1 MAGVTSVRPWVESLR
16 PKPHSAL
23 RIKLISAPCLAV
35 PQCGV
40 PRLWLAAQRRFTPYR
55 VALTSIRGLIPLDN
69 LSPRTT
75 WIRLVIVIKPS
86 YAIQME
92 MSLKARRPVVSDLS
106 NALAVRPGEAAE
118 VELKLLAPQGSL
130 EKLREMPVIVQHA
143 RNRGAFRRLETVYY
157 DTPERLLFQHGM
169 SLRVRRS
176 GKHFIQTLKL
186 LPNVG
191 QPLARRQW
199 EAPVDGV
206 TPDLARLPA
215 DEVGDPVTTL
225 TNDALV
231 PVFLTKVRRHA
242 RQLDLPDASVEIVF
256 DEGTI
261 EAGARQ
267 EVLSEIELEL
277 KSGNAGVLFDLGTQ
291 LLDAAPLKVGTRS
304 KAERGYALAFDV
316 VQSAAKAE
324 PFSVT
329 AEHVVD
335 DVIALLVGSC
345 WHHLL
350 KNHAVAEKGSDPEG
364 VHQMRLALRRLRTIC
379 ALFRRDIPSPS
390 FQAINSE
397 ARWLMQ
403 QLGPAR
409 DWDVFD
415 ETTVTRLVT
424 AAPDVDLGGLR
435 EAVEQ
440 QRKSRY
446 GALQI
451 VLADARCS
459 RFLLSLGH
467 LVERRGWRNEIDSE
481 ALAVLSQPMPTLAD
495 KILARSHRKAL
506 KRGAHFRQ
514 LNVDAQHDLRID
526 LKKLRY
532 AAEFFLPLYATHA
545 PAKRYVKRL
554 ARLQAS
560 LGSARDIASTR
571 ILLDAIRQDDQP
583 ALHLA
588 IGAVAGWQAR
598 DQMVVA
604 KMLRRRWRRFKAT
617 PAFWGR

>member
-1 MAGVTSVRPWVESLR
+1 MEISLNARP
-16 PKPHSAL
+16 
-23 RIKLISAPCLAV
+23 
-35 PQCGV
+35 
-40 PRLWLAAQRRFTPYR
+40 
-55 VALTSIRGLIPLDN
+55 
-69 LSPRTT
+69 
-75 WIRLVIVIKPS
+75 
-86 YAIQME
+86 
-92 MSLKARRPVVSDLS
+92 PVVNDSG
-106 NALAVRPGEAAE
+106 AAIAVRPGEHAE
-118 VELKLLAPQGSL
+118 IELKLLAPQGSL
-130 EKLREMPVIVQHA
+130 EKLRELPVIVQHA
-143 RNRGAFRRLETVYY
+143 RNRGAFHRLETVYY
-157 DTPERLLFQHGM
+157 DTPERLLFQHGI

-186 LPNVG
+186 LPNSG
-191 QPLARRQW
+191 QPLMRRQW
-199 EAPVDGV
+199 EAPVDSV
-206 TPDLARLPA
+206 SPDLARLPA
-215 DEVGDPVTTL
+215 GEVGDPMTTL

-231 PVFLTKVRRHA
+231 PVFATKVRRHA

-267 EVLSEIELEL
+267 EALSEIELEL

-291 LLDAAPLKVGTRS
+291 LLDAAPLQLGTRS

-316 VQSAAKAE
+316 VQPATKAE
-324 PFSVT
+324 LFGIT

-335 DVIALLVGSC
+335 DVIALLAGSC

-350 KNHAVAEKGSDPEG
+350 KNHMVAEEGSDPEG
-364 VHQMRLALRRLRTIC
+364 VHQIRVALRRLRTIC
-379 ALFRRDIPSPS
+379 ALFRRDIPSPA
-390 FQAINSE
+390 FQAVNSE

-409 DWDVFD
+409 EWDVFA
-415 ETTVTRLVT
+415 ETTVARLVA
-424 AAPDVDLGGLR
+424 AAPDVELGGLR
-435 EAVEQ
+435 EAVER
-440 QRKSRY
+440 QRKSSY
-446 GALQI
+446 GALQT
-451 VLADARCS
+451 VLADPRCS

-467 LVERRGWRNEIDSE
+467 LVERRDWRNEIDSE

-495 KILARSHRKAL
+495 KILTRLHRKAL

-514 LNVDAQHDLRID
+514 LNIGAQHDLRID

-545 PAKRYVKRL
+545 PAKRYVRRL
-554 ARLQAS
+554 TRLQAS
-560 LGSARDIASTR
+560 LGRARDIASTR

-598 DQMVVA
+598 DQMAVA
-604 KMLRRRWRRFKAT
+604 KTLGKRWRRFKAT
-617 PAFWGR
+617 PTFWGR

>member
-1 MAGVTSVRPWVESLR
+1 MEI
-16 PKPHSAL
+16 AL
-23 RIKLISAPCLAV
+23 
-35 PQCGV
+35 
-40 PRLWLAAQRRFTPYR
+40 
-55 VALTSIRGLIPLDN
+55 N
-69 LSPRTT
+69 
-75 WIRLVIVIKPS
+75 
-86 YAIQME
+86 
-92 MSLKARRPVVSDLS
+92 ARQPVVNDSG
-106 NALAVRPGEAAE
+106 AAVGVRPGEHAE
-118 VELKLLAPQGSL
+118 IELKLLAPQGSL
-130 EKLREMPVIVQHA
+130 EKLREAPVIVQHA
-143 RNRGAFRRLETVYY
+143 RNRGAFHRLETVYY

-186 LPNVG
+186 LPNSG
-191 QPLARRQW
+191 QPLMRRQW
-199 EAPVDGV
+199 EAPVDDV
-206 TPDLARLPA
+206 SPDLARLPA

-231 PVFLTKVRRHA
+231 PVFATKIRRHA

-261 EAGARQ
+261 EAGAHQ
-267 EVLSEIELEL
+267 EVVSEIELEL

-316 VQSAAKAE
+316 AQPAAKAE
-324 PFSVT
+324 LFGIT

-350 KNHAVAEKGSDPEG
+350 KNHTVAEKGSDPEG
-364 VHQMRLALRRLRTIC
+364 VHQMRVALRRLRTIC
-379 ALFRRDIPSPS
+379 ALFRRDIPSPA
-390 FQAINSE
+390 FQAVNGE

-409 DWDVFD
+409 EWDVFAN
-415 ETTVTRLVT
+415 TTVSRLVA
-424 AAPDVDLGGLR
+424 AAPDIDLGGLR
-435 EAVEQ
+435 EAVER
-440 QRKSRY
+440 QRKSSY

-451 VLADARCS
+451 VLADPRCS
-459 RFLLSLGH
+459 RFLLSLGN
-467 LVERRGWRNEIDSE
+467 LIERRGWRNEIDSE
-481 ALAVLSQPMPTLAD
+481 ALAVLSQPMPPLAD
-495 KILARSHRKAL
+495 KILARLHRKAL

-514 LNVDAQHDLRID
+514 LNIGAQHDLRID

-532 AAEFFLPLYATHA
+532 AAEFFLPFYATHA
-545 PAKRYVKRL
+545 PAKRYVRRL

-560 LGSARDIASTR
+560 LGRARDNASTR
-571 ILLDAIRQDDQP
+571 TLLDAIRQDDQP

-598 DQMVVA
+598 DQIAVA
-604 KMLRRRWRRFKAT
+604 KTLRKRWRRFKAT

>member
-1 MAGVTSVRPWVESLR
+1 MEISL
-16 PKPHSAL
+16 
-23 RIKLISAPCLAV
+23 
-35 PQCGV
+35 
-40 PRLWLAAQRRFTPYR
+40 
-55 VALTSIRGLIPLDN
+55 N
-69 LSPRTT
+69 
-75 WIRLVIVIKPS
+75 
-86 YAIQME
+86 
-92 MSLKARRPVVSDLS
+92 ARRPVVSDS
-106 NALAVRPGEAAE
+106 GTAIAVRPGEQAE
-118 VELKLLAPQGSL
+118 IELKLLAPQGTL

-176 GKHFIQTLKL
+176 GKHFTQTLKL
-186 LPNVG
+186 LPNIG

-215 DEVGDPVTTL
+215 DEIGDPVTTL

-231 PVFLTKVRRHA
+231 PVFATKVRRHA
-242 RQLDLPDASVEIVF
+242 RRLDLSDASVEIVF

-291 LLDAAPLKVGTRS
+291 LLDAAPLRVGTRS

-316 VQSAAKAE
+316 LQPAAKAE
-324 PFSVT
+324 LFGIT

-350 KNHAVAEKGSDPEG
+350 KNHTVPEKGSDPEG
-364 VHQMRLALRRLRTIC
+364 VHQMRVALCRLRTIC
-379 ALFRRDIPSPS
+379 ALFRRDIPSLS

-403 QLGPAR
+403 QLGQAR
-409 DWDVFD
+409 DWDVFA

-435 EAVEQ
+435 EAIER
-440 QRKSRY
+440 QRKTSY
-446 GALQI
+446 TALQA
-451 VLADARCS
+451 VLADPRCS
-459 RFLLSLGH
+459 RFLLSLGQQ
-467 LVERRGWRNEIDSE
+467 VERSGWRNEIDSD
-481 ALAVLSQPMPTLAD
+481 ALDVLSQPILTLAD
-495 KILARSHRKAL
+495 KILPRLHRKAL
-506 KRGAHFRQ
+506 KRGAHFRR
-514 LNVDAQHDLRID
+514 LNTDAQHDLRID

-554 ARLQAS
+554 ARLQGS
-560 LGSARDIASTR
+560 LGRARDIASTR
-571 ILLDAIRQDDQP
+571 ILLDAIRQADQP
-583 ALHLA
+583 ELDLA
-588 IGAVAGWQAR
+588 IGAVAGWKTR
-598 DQMVVA
+598 DQIAVA
-604 KMLRRRWRRFKAT
+604 KTLRKRWRRFKAT

>member
-1 MAGVTSVRPWVESLR
+1 MEISLNAR
-16 PKPHSAL
+16 
-23 RIKLISAPCLAV
+23 
-35 PQCGV
+35 Q
-40 PRLWLAAQRRFTPYR
+40 
-55 VALTSIRGLIPLDN
+55 
-69 LSPRTT
+69 
-75 WIRLVIVIKPS
+75 LVVNDS
-86 YAIQME
+86 GTA
-92 MSLKARRPVVSDLS
+92 
-106 NALAVRPGEAAE
+106 NAVRPGEQAE
-118 VELKLLAPQGSL
+118 IELKLLAPQGTL
-130 EKLREMPVIVQHA
+130 ERLREMPVIVQHA

-157 DTPERLLFQHGM
+157 DTPEQLLFQHGM

-186 LPNVG
+186 LPTIG

-199 EAPVDGV
+199 EASVDGV

-215 DEVGDPVTTL
+215 DEIGDPVTTL

-231 PVFLTKVRRHA
+231 PVFATKVRRHA

-277 KSGNAGVLFDLGTQ
+277 KSGNAGVLFDLGTE
-291 LLDAAPLKVGTRS
+291 LLDAASLQVGTRS

-316 VQSAAKAE
+316 VQPAAKAE
-324 PFSVT
+324 PCGIT

-350 KNHAVAEKGSDPEG
+350 KNHTVAEKGSDPEG
-364 VHQMRLALRRLRTIC
+364 VHQMRVALRRLRTIC
-379 ALFRRDIPSPS
+379 ALFRRDVPSPS
-390 FQAINSE
+390 FQAVNSE

-409 DWDVFD
+409 DWDVFA

-424 AAPDVDLGGLR
+424 AAPDLDLGGLR

-440 QRKSRY
+440 QRKSSY
-446 GALQI
+446 GTVQAG
-451 VLADARCS
+451 LADPRCS

-514 LNVDAQHDLRID
+514 LNTDAQHDLRID

-560 LGSARDIASTR
+560 LGRARDIASTH

-583 ALHLA
+583 VLHLA

-598 DQMVVA
+598 DQMAVA
-604 KMLRRRWRRFKAT
+604 KMLRKSWRRFKAT

>member
-1 MAGVTSVRPWVESLR
+1 MGISLN
-16 PKPHSAL
+16 
-23 RIKLISAPCLAV
+23 
-35 PQCGV
+35 
-40 PRLWLAAQRRFTPYR
+40 AQ
-55 VALTSIRGLIPLDN
+55 
-69 LSPRTT
+69 
-75 WIRLVIVIKPS
+75 
-86 YAIQME
+86 Q
-92 MSLKARRPVVSDLS
+92 PVVNDS
-106 NALAVRPGEAAE
+106 GTTTAAWPRVQAE
-118 VELKLLAPQGSL
+118 IELKLLAPQGTL
-130 EKLREMPVIVQHA
+130 ERLREMPVIVQHA
-143 RNRGAFRRLETVYY
+143 RNRGAVRRLETVYY
-157 DTPERLLFQHGM
+157 DTPERLLFRHGM

-186 LPNVG
+186 LPNIG
-191 QPLARRQW
+191 QPLTRRQW

-231 PVFLTKVRRHA
+231 PVFATKVRRHA
-242 RQLDLPDASVEIVF
+242 RLLDLPDASVEIAF

-291 LLDAAPLKVGTRS
+291 LLDAAPLQVGTRS

-316 VQSAAKAE
+316 LQPAAKAE
-324 PFSVT
+324 LIGVT
-329 AEHVVD
+329 AEHAVD
-335 DVIALLVGSC
+335 DAIALLVGSC
-345 WHHLL
+345 WHHLM
-350 KNHAVAEKGSDPEG
+350 KNCTVAEEGSDPEG
-364 VHQMRLALRRLRTIC
+364 IHQMRLALRRLRTIC

-409 DWDVFD
+409 EWDVFA
-415 ETTVTRLVT
+415 ETTITRLVA
-424 AAPDVDLGGLR
+424 AAPDVDLSGLR
-435 EAVEQ
+435 DAVEQ
-440 QRKSRY
+440 QRKSSY
-446 GALQI
+446 GTFQT
-451 VLADARCS
+451 VLADPRCS

-481 ALAVLSQPMPTLAD
+481 ALALLSQPMPALAD
-495 KILARSHRKAL
+495 QILARLQRKAL

-514 LNVDAQHDLRID
+514 LNIDAQHDLRID

-545 PAKRYVKRL
+545 PAKRYVRRL
-554 ARLQAS
+554 ARVLAS
-560 LGSARDIASTR
+560 LGRARDIASSR
-571 ILLDAIRQDDQP
+571 ILLDAIRQDHQP

-588 IGAVAGWQAR
+588 IGALAGWQAR
-598 DQMVVA
+598 DRIEVA
-604 KMLRRRWRRFKAT
+604 KTLRKRWRRFKAT

>member
-1 MAGVTSVRPWVESLR
+1 MEISL
-16 PKPHSAL
+16 
-23 RIKLISAPCLAV
+23 
-35 PQCGV
+35 
-40 PRLWLAAQRRFTPYR
+40 
-55 VALTSIRGLIPLDN
+55 N
-69 LSPRTT
+69 
-75 WIRLVIVIKPS
+75 
-86 YAIQME
+86 
-92 MSLKARRPVVSDLS
+92 ARQPVVNDSGT
-106 NALAVRPGEAAE
+106 AIAVRPGEQAE
-118 VELKLLAPQGSL
+118 IELKLLAPLETL
-130 EKLREMPVIVQHA
+130 EKLREVPFIVQHA

-169 SLRVRRS
+169 SLRVRRN
-176 GKHFIQTLKL
+176 GKHFVQTLKL
-186 LPNVG
+186 LPNMG

-206 TPDLARLPA
+206 TPDLGRLPS
-215 DEVGDPVTTL
+215 DEVGDPVMTM

-231 PVFLTKVRRHA
+231 PVFATKVRRHT

-291 LLDAAPLKVGTRS
+291 LLDAAPLQVGTRS

-316 VQSAAKAE
+316 AQPAAKAE
-324 PFSVT
+324 PFGIT
-329 AEHVVD
+329 AEHAVD
-335 DVIALLVGSC
+335 DVIALLVGCC

-350 KNHAVAEKGSDPEG
+350 KNHPVAEEGSDPEG
-364 VHQMRLALRRLRTIC
+364 VHQMRVALRRLRTIC
-379 ALFRRDIPSPS
+379 ALFQRDIPSPS
-390 FQAINSE
+390 FEMVNSE

-409 DWDVFD
+409 DWDVFA

-446 GALQI
+446 GALQT
-451 VLADARCS
+451 VLAGPRCN

-481 ALAVLSQPMPTLAD
+481 ALAVLSQPMPTLAG
-495 KILARSHRKAL
+495 KILTRWHRKAL
-506 KRGAHFRQ
+506 KRGAHFGQ
-514 LNVDAQHDLRID
+514 LNTDAQHDLRID

-532 AAEFFLPLYATHA
+532 AAEFLLPLHA
-545 PAKRYVKRL
+545 PAKRYVARL

-560 LGSARDIASTR
+560 LGRARDIASTR
-571 ILLDAIRQDDQP
+571 ILLDAIRQDDRP

-588 IGAVAGWQAR
+588 IGAVTGWQAR
-598 DQMVVA
+598 DQIAVA
-604 KMLRRRWRRFKAT
+604 KTMRKRWRRFKAT

>member
-1 MAGVTSVRPWVESLR
+1 MEISL
-16 PKPHSAL
+16 
-23 RIKLISAPCLAV
+23 
-35 PQCGV
+35 
-40 PRLWLAAQRRFTPYR
+40 
-55 VALTSIRGLIPLDN
+55 N
-69 LSPRTT
+69 
-75 WIRLVIVIKPS
+75 
-86 YAIQME
+86 
-92 MSLKARRPVVSDLS
+92 ARQPVVHESGT
-106 NALAVRPGEAAE
+106 AIAVRPGEQAE
-118 VELKLLAPQGSL
+118 IELKLLAPQGTL
-130 EKLREMPVIVQHA
+130 EKLREVPVIVQYA

-186 LPNVG
+186 LPNIG

-242 RQLDLPDASVEIVF
+242 RQLDLPDASVEIAF

-261 EAGARQ
+261 EAGACQ

-291 LLDAAPLKVGTRS
+291 LLDAAPLRVGTRS

-316 VQSAAKAE
+316 VQPAAKAE
-324 PFSVT
+324 LFGIT

-350 KNHAVAEKGSDPEG
+350 KNHTVAEEGSDPEG

-379 ALFRRDIPSPS
+379 ALFRHDIPSPS
-390 FQAINSE
+390 FRAVDSE

-403 QLGPAR
+403 QFGPAR
-409 DWDVFD
+409 DWDVFA
-415 ETTVTRLVT
+415 ETTVTRLVA

-435 EAVEQ
+435 EAVEL
-440 QRKSRY
+440 QRKSSY
-446 GALQI
+446 AALPT
-451 VLADARCS
+451 VLADPRCN

-467 LVERRGWRNEIDSE
+467 LVERRGWRNEIDSG

-495 KILARSHRKAL
+495 KILTRLHRKAL

-514 LNVDAQHDLRID
+514 LNTDAQHDLRID
-526 LKKLRY
+526 LKKLRW

-545 PAKRYVKRL
+545 PAKRYARRL

-560 LGSARDIASTR
+560 LGRARDIASSR

-598 DQMVVA
+598 DQIAVA
-604 KMLRRRWRRFKAT
+604 KTLRKRWRRFKAT

>member
-1 MAGVTSVRPWVESLR
+1 MEISLNGR
-16 PKPHSAL
+16 
-23 RIKLISAPCLAV
+23 
-35 PQCGV
+35 Q
-40 PRLWLAAQRRFTPYR
+40 
-55 VALTSIRGLIPLDN
+55 
-69 LSPRTT
+69 
-75 WIRLVIVIKPS
+75 
-86 YAIQME
+86 
-92 MSLKARRPVVSDLS
+92 PVVSDS
-106 NALAVRPGEAAE
+106 GAAIAVRPAE
-118 VELKLLAPQGSL
+118 QAEIELKLLAPQGAL
-130 EKLREMPVIVQHA
+130 ERLREMPVIVQHA

-186 LPNVG
+186 LPSIG
-191 QPLARRQW
+191 QPLTRRQW
-199 EAPVDGV
+199 EAPVDQI
-206 TPDLARLPA
+206 TPDLARVPA

-231 PVFLTKVRRHA
+231 PVFATRVRRHA
-242 RQLDLPDASVEIVF
+242 RQLYLPDASVEIAF

-261 EAGARQ
+261 EAGGRQ

-291 LLDAAPLKVGTRS
+291 LLDAGPLQVGTRS

-316 VQSAAKAE
+316 VQPAVKAE
-324 PFSVT
+324 LFSIT

-335 DVIALLVGSC
+335 DVIALLIGAC

-350 KNHAVAEKGSDPEG
+350 KNHMVAQEGADPEG

-390 FQAINSE
+390 FQAVNGE

-409 DWDVFD
+409 DWDVFA
-415 ETTVTRLVT
+415 ETTVSRLVA
-424 AAPDVDLGGLR
+424 AAPDIDLGGLG

-440 QRKSRY
+440 RRKSSY
-446 GALQI
+446 GALQT
-451 VLADARCS
+451 VLADPRCS

-481 ALAVLSQPMPTLAD
+481 ALAVLSQPMPTLAG
-495 KILARSHRKAL
+495 KILSRLHRKAL
-506 KRGAHFRQ
+506 RRGAHFRQ
-514 LNVDAQHDLRID
+514 LNIDAQHDLRID

-532 AAEFFLPLYATHA
+532 AAEFFQPLYAAHA
-545 PAKRYVKRL
+545 PAKRYVRRL
-554 ARLQAS
+554 AKVQAS
-560 LGSARDIASTR
+560 LGSARDIASSR

-583 ALHLA
+583 AFHLA

-598 DQMVVA
+598 DRIAVNE
-604 KMLRRRWRRFKAT
+604 MLRKRWRRFKAT

>member
-1 MAGVTSVRPWVESLR
+1 MEISL
-16 PKPHSAL
+16 
-23 RIKLISAPCLAV
+23 
-35 PQCGV
+35 
-40 PRLWLAAQRRFTPYR
+40 
-55 VALTSIRGLIPLDN
+55 N
-69 LSPRTT
+69 
-75 WIRLVIVIKPS
+75 
-86 YAIQME
+86 
-92 MSLKARRPVVSDLS
+92 ARQPVVHESGT
-106 NALAVRPGEAAE
+106 AIAVRPGEQAE
-118 VELKLLAPQGSL
+118 IELKLLAPQGTL
-130 EKLREMPVIVQHA
+130 EKLREVPVIVQYA

-186 LPNVG
+186 LPNIG

-242 RQLDLPDASVEIVF
+242 RQLDLPDASVEIAF

-291 LLDAAPLKVGTRS
+291 LLDAAPLQIGTRS
-304 KAERGYALAFDV
+304 KAERGYALAFDI
-316 VQSAAKAE
+316 VQPAAKAE
-324 PFSVT
+324 PLGIA
-329 AEHVVD
+329 AEHAVD
-335 DVIALLVGSC
+335 DVIALLLGSC

-350 KNHAVAEKGSDPEG
+350 KNHAVVLERSDAEG
-364 VHQMRLALRRLRTIC
+364 VHQMRVALRRLRTIC

-390 FQAINSE
+390 FEVVNSE

-409 DWDVFD
+409 DWDVFA
-415 ETTVTRLVT
+415 EATVTRLVT

-440 QRKSRY
+440 QRKSSY
-446 GALQI
+446 GALQT
-451 VLADARCS
+451 VLAGPRCS

-467 LVERRGWRNEIDSE
+467 LAERRGWRNEIDSE

-495 KILARSHRKAL
+495 KILARWHRKAL

-514 LNVDAQHDLRID
+514 LNTDAQHDLRID

-532 AAEFFLPLYATHA
+532 AAEFLLPLYATHA
-545 PAKRYVKRL
+545 PAKRYV
-554 ARLQAS
+554 ARLLRVQAS
-560 LGSARDIASTR
+560 LGRARDIANTR
-571 ILLDAIRQDDQP
+571 ILLDAIRQDDRP

-588 IGAVAGWQAR
+588 IGAVTGWQAR
-598 DQMVVA
+598 DQIAVT
-604 KMLRRRWRRFKAT
+604 KTLRKRWRRFKAT

>member
-1 MAGVTSVRPWVESLR
+1 MEISL
-16 PKPHSAL
+16 
-23 RIKLISAPCLAV
+23 
-35 PQCGV
+35 
-40 PRLWLAAQRRFTPYR
+40 
-55 VALTSIRGLIPLDN
+55 N
-69 LSPRTT
+69 
-75 WIRLVIVIKPS
+75 
-86 YAIQME
+86 
-92 MSLKARRPVVSDLS
+92 ARQPVVHESGT
-106 NALAVRPGEAAE
+106 AIAVRPGEQAE
-118 VELKLLAPQGSL
+118 IELKLLAPQGTL
-130 EKLREMPVIVQHA
+130 EKLREVPVIVQYA

-186 LPNVG
+186 LPNIG

-242 RQLDLPDASVEIVF
+242 RQLDLPDASVEIAF

-261 EAGARQ
+261 EAGARH

-291 LLDAAPLKVGTRS
+291 LLDAAPLRVGTRS

-316 VQSAAKAE
+316 VQPAAKAE
-324 PFSVT
+324 LFGIT

-350 KNHAVAEKGSDPEG
+350 KNHTVAEEGSDPEG

-379 ALFRRDIPSPS
+379 ALFRHDIPSPS
-390 FQAINSE
+390 FRAVDSE

-409 DWDVFD
+409 DWDVFA
-415 ETTVTRLVT
+415 ETTVTRLVA

-435 EAVEQ
+435 EAVEL
-440 QRKSRY
+440 QRKSSY
-446 GALQI
+446 AALPT
-451 VLADARCS
+451 VLADPRCN

-467 LVERRGWRNEIDSE
+467 LVERRGWRNEIDSG

-495 KILARSHRKAL
+495 KILTRLHRKAL

-514 LNVDAQHDLRID
+514 LNTDAQHDLRID
-526 LKKLRY
+526 LKKLRW

-545 PAKRYVKRL
+545 PAKRYARRL

-560 LGSARDIASTR
+560 LGRARDIASSR

-598 DQMVVA
+598 DQIAVA
-604 KMLRRRWRRFKAT
+604 KTLRKRWRRFKAT

>member
-1 MAGVTSVRPWVESLR
+1 MTISLN
-16 PKPHSAL
+16 
-23 RIKLISAPCLAV
+23 
-35 PQCGV
+35 
-40 PRLWLAAQRRFTPYR
+40 AQ
-55 VALTSIRGLIPLDN
+55 
-69 LSPRTT
+69 
-75 WIRLVIVIKPS
+75 
-86 YAIQME
+86 Q
-92 MSLKARRPVVSDLS
+92 PVVNDSGTA
-106 NALAVRPGEAAE
+106 NAVRAGEQAE
-118 VELKLLAPQGSL
+118 IELRLLAPQGTL
-130 EKLREMPVIVQHA
+130 ERLRETPVIVQHA
-143 RNRGAFRRLETVYY
+143 HNRGAFRRLETVYY

-186 LPNVG
+186 LPNIG
-191 QPLARRQW
+191 QPLTRRQW
-199 EAPVDGV
+199 EAAVDGA

-215 DEVGDPVTTL
+215 DEIGDPVTTL
-225 TNDALV
+225 TNDALL
-231 PVFLTKVRRHA
+231 PVFATKVRRHA

-291 LLDAAPLKVGTRS
+291 LLDAAPLRVGTRS
-304 KAERGYALAFDV
+304 KSERGYALAFDV
-316 VQSAAKAE
+316 VQPAAKAE
-324 PFSVT
+324 LFGIA

-335 DVIALLVGSC
+335 DAIALLVGSC

-350 KNHAVAEKGSDPEG
+350 KNHTVAEKGADPEG
-364 VHQMRLALRRLRTIC
+364 VHQMRVGLRRLRTIC

-390 FQAINSE
+390 FRTVNSE

-409 DWDVFD
+409 DWDVFV

-440 QRKSRY
+440 QRKSSY
-446 GALQI
+446 AALQT
-451 VLADARCS
+451 VLADPRCS

-495 KILARSHRKAL
+495 KILARLHRKAL

-514 LNVDAQHDLRID
+514 LNINAQHDLRID

-532 AAEFFLPLYATHA
+532 AAEFFLPLYATQA
-545 PAKRYVKRL
+545 RARRYVSRL
-554 ARLQAS
+554 ARLQTT
-560 LGSARDIASTR
+560 LGRARDIASTR
-571 ILLDAIRQDDQP
+571 IRLDPIRQDDQP

-598 DQMVVA
+598 DQIALA
-604 KMLRRRWRRFKAT
+604 KTLRKRWRRFKAT
-617 PAFWGR
+617 PAFWSR

>member
-1 MAGVTSVRPWVESLR
+1 MNARQSVVKVS
-16 PKPHSAL
+16 
-23 RIKLISAPCLAV
+23 
-35 PQCGV
+35 G
-40 PRLWLAAQRRFTPYR
+40 T
-55 VALTSIRGLIPLDN
+55 
-69 LSPRTT
+69 
-75 WIRLVIVIKPS
+75 
-86 YAIQME
+86 AI
-92 MSLKARRPVVSDLS
+92 
-106 NALAVRPGEAAE
+106 AVRPGEQAE
-118 VELKLLAPQGSL
+118 IELKLLAPPGVL
-130 EKLREMPVIVQHA
+130 EGLREMPVIVQHA

-157 DTPERLLFQHGM
+157 DTPEQLLFQHGM

-186 LPNVG
+186 LPDIG
-191 QPLARRQW
+191 QPLRRRQW

-215 DEVGDPVTTL
+215 EEIGAPVTTL

-231 PVFLTKVRRHA
+231 PVFATKVRRHA
-242 RQLDLPDASVEIVF
+242 RQLDLPDATVEIAF

-277 KSGNAGVLFDLGTQ
+277 KSSNAGVLFDLGTQ
-291 LLDAAPLKVGTRS
+291 LLDAALLRVGTRS
-304 KAERGYALAFDV
+304 KAERGFALAFDV
-316 VQSAAKAE
+316 VQPAAKAE
-324 PFSVT
+324 LSGIAVQ
-329 AEHVVD
+329 HVVD

-350 KNHAVAEKGSDPEG
+350 KNHTVAEKGSDPEG
-364 VHQMRLALRRLRTIC
+364 VYQMRVALRRLRTIC

-390 FQAINSE
+390 LHAVNGE

-409 DWDVFD
+409 DWDVFA
-415 ETTVTRLVT
+415 ETTVTRLVR
-424 AAPDVDLGGLR
+424 AAPDVDLDGLR

-440 QRKSRY
+440 QRKSSY
-446 GALQI
+446 NALQT
-451 VLADARCS
+451 VLADTRCS

-481 ALAVLSQPMPTLAD
+481 ALAVLSQPMSTLAD
-495 KILARSHRKAL
+495 KILTRLHRKVF

-514 LNVDAQHDLRID
+514 LNAGAQHDLRID
-526 LKKLRY
+526 LKKLHY
-532 AAEFFLPLYATHA
+532 ATELFSPLYATRA
-545 PAKRYVKRL
+545 PAKRYVSRL
-554 ARLQAS
+554 ARLKAS
-560 LGSARDIASTR
+560 LGRVRDIASTR

-583 ALHLA
+583 ALQLA

-598 DQMVVA
+598 DQIALA
-604 KMLRRRWRRFKAT
+604 KTARRRWRRFKAA
-617 PAFWGR
+617 PAFWSQ

>member
-1 MAGVTSVRPWVESLR
+1 MEISLNAR
-16 PKPHSAL
+16 QP
-23 RIKLISAPCLAV
+23 
-35 PQCGV
+35 
-40 PRLWLAAQRRFTPYR
+40 
-55 VALTSIRGLIPLDN
+55 
-69 LSPRTT
+69 
-75 WIRLVIVIKPS
+75 IVKDS
-86 YAIQME
+86 GTAI
-92 MSLKARRPVVSDLS
+92 
-106 NALAVRPGEAAE
+106 AVRPGEQAE
-118 VELKLLAPQGSL
+118 IELKLLAPHGTL
-130 EKLREMPVIVQHA
+130 EKLREAPVIVQHA

-231 PVFLTKVRRHA
+231 PVFATKVRRHA
-242 RQLDLPDASVEIVF
+242 RQLDLPDASVEIAF

-316 VQSAAKAE
+316 VQPAAKAE
-324 PFSVT
+324 PFGIT
-329 AEHVVD
+329 AEHAVD

-350 KNHAVAEKGSDPEG
+350 KNHAVVLEGSDAEG
-364 VHQMRLALRRLRTIC
+364 VHQMRVALRRLRTIC
-379 ALFRRDIPSPS
+379 ALFRRNIPSPA
-390 FQAINSE
+390 FQAVNSE

-403 QLGPAR
+403 QFGPAR
-409 DWDVFD
+409 DWDVFA
-415 ETTVTRLVT
+415 ETTIARLVT
-424 AAPDVDLGGLR
+424 AAPDVDLVGLR

-440 QRKSRY
+440 QRKSSY
-446 GALQI
+446 GALQT

-467 LVERRGWRNEIDSE
+467 MVERRGWRNEIDGE
-481 ALAVLSQPMPTLAD
+481 ALAVLSHPIPALAD
-495 KILARSHRKAL
+495 KILARLHRKAL
-506 KRGAHFRQ
+506 KRAAHFRQ
-514 LNVDAQHDLRID
+514 LNTDAQHDLRIG

-532 AAEFFLPLYATHA
+532 AAEFLLPLYATHA
-545 PAKRYVKRL
+545 PAKRYVARL
-554 ARLQAS
+554 ARVQAS
-560 LGSARDIASTR
+560 LGRARDISNTR
-571 ILLDAIRQDDQP
+571 ILLDAIRQDDRP
-583 ALHLA
+583 PLHLA
-588 IGAVAGWQAR
+588 IGAVIGWQAR
-598 DQMVVA
+598 DQIAVA
-604 KMLRRRWRRFKAT
+604 KTLRKRWRRFKAT